1 MIPSRYR
8 IGRRVEET
16 ADTVTFALTPLD
28 CPLPEPSP
36 GQFHMLYAFGVG
48 EVPISVSG
56 RLSHTVHQHTLRAV
70 GAVTRA
76 LHDAQPGT
84 VLGVRGPFGRGWTP
98 PTTGHDLIIVAG
110 GIGLAPLRP
119 VIQHAMANRSLYGR
133 VTVVIG
139 ARSPADLLYLREY
152 PRWEAGGIA
161 VHSTVDA
168 AGPGWHGHVGV
179 VTTLLPGLVDDPAS
193 TSAMLCGPEVMMR
206 FAARALMDQGVAPEA
221 VQVSLERNMRCGIG
235 ECGHCQLGPLLVCRD
250 GPVTG
255 YDLAQPLLSVRE
267 L

>member
-8 IGRRVEET
+8 ISARVQET

-28 CPLPEPSP
+28 RPLPEPTP

-56 RLSHTVHQHTLRAV
+56 RVSRTVHQHTLRAV
-70 GAVTRA
+70 GAVTKA
-76 LHDAQPGT
+76 LHDASPAT
-84 VLGVRGPFGRGWTP
+84 VIGVRGPFGRGWRP
-98 PTTGHDLIIVAG
+98 PLPGCDLVIVGG

-119 VIQHAMANRSLYGR
+119 VIQHAVANRGIYGR

-139 ARSPADLLYLREY
+139 ARSPADLLYGREY
-152 PRWEAGGIA
+152 PRWEASGIA
-161 VHSTVDA
+161 VRSTVDA
-168 AGPGWHGHVGV
+168 AGTGWHGHVGV
-179 VTTLLPGLVDDPAS
+179 VTALLPGLVDDPAA
-193 TSAMLCGPEVMMR
+193 TVAMLCGPEVMMR
-206 FAARALMDQGVAPEA
+206 YAAGALMDQGVPPGA

-255 YDLAQPLLSVRE
+255 YDLAQPLLSVKE

>member
-16 ADTVTFALTPLD
+16 VDTVTFALTPVD
-28 CPLPEPSP
+28 RPLPEPAP

-56 RLSHTVHQHTLRAV
+56 RLSHTVHEHTLRAV
-70 GAVTRA
+70 GAVTKA
-76 LHDAQPGT
+76 LHAALAGT
-84 VLGVRGPFGRGWTP
+84 ILGVRGPFGRGWMP
-98 PTTGHDLIIVAG
+98 PPPGSDLIIVAG

-119 VIQHAMANRSLYGR
+119 VIQHAVASRGRYGR

-139 ARSPADLLYLREY
+139 ARSPADLLYVREY
-152 PRWEAGGIA
+152 PRWEASGIA
-161 VHSTVDA
+161 VRSTVDA
-168 AGPGWHGHVGV
+168 AGTNWQGNVGV
-179 VTTLLPGLVDDPAS
+179 VTTLLPGLVDDPAA
-193 TSAMLCGPEVMMR
+193 TVAMLCGPEVMMR
-206 FAARALMDQGVAPEA
+206 FAARALMDQGAPPGA

-255 YDLAQPLLSVRE
+255 YDLAQPLLSVKE

>member
-1 MIPSRYR
+1 MIPSRYQ

-28 CPLPEPSP
+28 RPLPEAQP

-56 RLSHTVHQHTLRAV
+56 RLSRTVHQHTLRAV
-70 GAVTRA
+70 GAVTKA
-76 LHDAQPGT
+76 LFDATAGT
-84 VLGVRGPFGRGWTP
+84 ILGVRGPFGRGWAP
-98 PTTGHDLIIVAG
+98 PAQGSDVVIVAG

-119 VIQHAMANRSLYGR
+119 VIQHAVANRGLYGR

-139 ARSPADLLYLREY
+139 ARSPADLLYVREY
-152 PRWEAGGIA
+152 PRWEAGGIE
-161 VHSTVDA
+161 VRSTVDA
-168 AGPGWHGHVGV
+168 AGPGWQGNVGV
-179 VTTLLPGLVDDPAS
+179 VTTLLPGLVDEPAA
-193 TSAMLCGPEVMMR
+193 TAAMLCGPEVMMR
-206 FAARALMDQGVAPEA
+206 FAARALMDQGVPPGA

-235 ECGHCQLGPLLVCRD
+235 ECGHCQLGPLLLCRD

-255 YDLAQPLLSVRE
+255 YDVAQPLVSVKE